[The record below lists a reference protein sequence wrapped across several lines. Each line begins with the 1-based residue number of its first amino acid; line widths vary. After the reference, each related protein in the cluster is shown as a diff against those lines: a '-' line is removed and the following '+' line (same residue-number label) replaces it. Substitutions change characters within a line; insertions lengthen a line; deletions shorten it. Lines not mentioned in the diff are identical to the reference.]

1 MLKKFYQHKLYIA
14 FIASALVLT
23 SIYFWLCSLAG
34 VKAAEI
40 FNREMARQHLL
51 EGNVAVDSISADMWG
66 NVSFRGLKW
75 LDAEGEPVVFVPDG
89 RFKVKPWDVVTGR
102 LQLSSLEEAEM
113 NNPVI
118 AIRFNKEM
126 RPAFLPEE
134 SKTENKPKTKHRGL
148 HINLPDKLP
157 QISIKINNCTL
168 TASYRHRYFVLSGV
182 NAAISSEKAD
192 EVKLKITA
200 ADFGGMMIG
209 DSFSISGKITKG
221 SRGEQ
226 CDLYISMKN
235 IVPESLG
242 LGKVKD
248 TASVYGH
255 ATGPLAGPVIDGRIE
270 FLELNIPALRFY
282 KVNGDFLYEDG
293 HINFSNVTGG
303 IYGGSVEAT
312 GTYDID
318 TRAYTIDALGH
329 DLMASIAAKT
339 SKINCRVELDL
350 KMRSDGNPKNVLTYG
365 SFTSGAGTYSLIPF
379 ESIAGNFSD
388 RYGVLQFTDVK
399 IKTPLGEVTSD
410 AFEIVKGRVHIKD
423 IYLTAPDGEKI
434 QVK

>member
-1 MLKKFYQHKLYIA
+1 MLKKFYHPKLYMALIA
-14 FIASALVLT
+14 AALLLIGV
-23 SIYFWLCSLAG
+23 YFWLCSLAG
-34 VKAAEI
+34 AKATEI
-40 FNREMARQHLL
+40 FNREMVRQHLL

-89 RFKVKPWDVVTGR
+89 RFKVKPWDVVTGS
-102 LQLSSLEEAEM
+102 LQLSSLEEAEL

-126 RPAFLPEE
+126 RPAFLPE
-134 SKTENKPKTKHRGL
+134 KPKNDNQPKTKHRGL

-157 QISIKINNCTL
+157 ASRIKINNCTL
-168 TASYRHRYFVLSGV
+168 TASYMHRYFSLSGV
-182 NAAISSEKAD
+182 NADISSEKPD
-192 EVKLKITA
+192 EIKLKITA
-200 ADFGGMMIG
+200 ADFGGLMIG
-209 DSFSISGKITKG
+209 DSLSISGKITNG
-221 SRGEQ
+221 SSGAQ
-226 CDLYISMKN
+226 CDLYISMKD

-270 FLELNIPALRFY
+270 FLQLNIPALRFY
-282 KVNGDFLYEDG
+282 KVNGDFWYEDG
-293 HINFSNVTGG
+293 KIDFRNVTGG
-303 IYGGSVEAT
+303 IYGGNVEAT

-339 SKINCRVELDL
+339 SKINCRVELIL

-388 RYGVLQFTDVK
+388 RNGVLQFTDVK

-423 IYLTAPDGEKI
+423 IFLTAPGGEKI